1 MGGAGEQRHGL
12 PLRQMH
18 FVGVGCS
25 PGRRGRTVGRRGDSS
40 GGRGGRRAHSAGGR
54 LQRSDERPP
63 AAACTLRRAG
73 PKMKIHVGISIT
85 FLRLYEYTLYDCTQH
100 SPAQHSSARS
110 VTHGLTEPRAS

>member
-25 PGRRGRTVGRRGDSS
+25 PERRGRAAGWRGDS
-40 GGRGGRRAHSAGGR
+40 GGGPGRPPRGR
-54 LQRSDERPP
+54 LRRSDERPP